1 MSTLPLFTP
10 HACRRHCR
18 LPSPDIGAARC
29 VARGPPRL
37 LAAPSAA
44 SVGERPPPPSCGVPP
59 TPPPPPPP
67 PPPPSDAETLI
78 ARLQAVGAN
87 ETALTNPYG
96 TGASHAFVPLS
107 ADGIRGDRDR
117 FVYVDEV
124 DCIGCT
130 HCASTAR
137 HTFFMEEEWGRA
149 RAFRQDGD
157 DPETVAVAI
166 DTCPVNCIYYVSYDD
181 LVTLE
186 QEREGQVINNKAR
199 LVGGDAAPEGPRGTS
214 KSSVMRDGRIRC
226 QDCPGRG
233 CAECPLYGVGRNPE
247 YVRKVKARKEQQ
259 AQRRN
264 GTGDGDEGRSPS
276 VSL

>member
-1 MSTLPLFTP
+1 MCTP
-10 HACRRHCR
+10 
-18 LPSPDIGAARC
+18 
-29 VARGPPRL
+29 L
-37 LAAPSAA
+37 LAASKARLRGGRFPY
-44 SVGERPPPPSCGVPP
+44 
-59 TPPPPPPP
+59 PPPPPPP
-67 PPPPSDAETLI
+67 PPVDAEALI

-87 ETALTNPYG
+87 ETALTNPHG
-96 TGASHAFVPLS
+96 TGASHMFVPLS
-107 ADGIRGDRDR
+107 ADGLRGDRDR

-186 QEREGQVINNKAR
+186 QEREAQVINNSAR

-214 KSSVMRDGRIRC
+214 KSRVMRDGRIRC

-233 CAECPLYGVGRNPE
+233 CAECPLYGVGLNPE
-247 YVRKVKARKEQQ
+247 YVRKVKARNEQR
-259 AQRRN
+259 ARRGN
-264 GTGDGDEGRSPS
+264 GGQDEDERRSPS